1 MHDVIINTAE
11 AHHFDC
17 ELLYPETWVVTAAD
31 MISASRPGARV
42 DSKEK
47 FIERM
52 SNLET
57 LVSTIP
63 GVSKAYIMQA
73 GREIMAFYSPT
84 DVRDEDVESLTVDI
98 AKKIEDQL
106 DYPGSIRIVGIRE
119 QRVTQYLR

>member
-1 MHDVIINTAE
+1 
-11 AHHFDC
+11 
-17 ELLYPETWVVTAAD
+17 
-31 MISASRPGARV
+31 
-42 DSKEK
+42 
-47 FIERM
+47 M